1 MTKPDEIAPFFQ
13 LSVVYHMFLV
23 PKTLWLDLWAI
34 SKYPIFDL
42 IYPRSAIFGNVW
54 GRNRAFFLVFWKF
67 WIVRNCAGVKQLTNC
82 TSDGRKVQR
91 WNGNRL
97 LPELCLVAIS
107 TDLSPHRQVWM
118 LAKERAQPFSPT
130 TLAPTRTTT
139 QMSKTMES
147 RKAYCTV
154 FVTQPSHPNRTTC
167 MYSCL
172 FEHSINPISY
182 SYIWQ
187 QSIFTNLPSIFLR
200 YFLSMMLTLM
210 MRIVL
215 ATVFCR
221 FGFCHKAK
229 LLFRLWAQGF
239 VKIWSWSPG
248 KILKLEFGLYF
259 AVFCRGYEVESGLNK
274 LLW

>member
-1 MTKPDEIAPFFQ
+1 
-13 LSVVYHMFLV
+13 
-23 PKTLWLDLWAI
+23 
-34 SKYPIFDL
+34 
-42 IYPRSAIFGNVW
+42 
-54 GRNRAFFLVFWKF
+54 
-67 WIVRNCAGVKQLTNC
+67 
-82 TSDGRKVQR
+82 
-91 WNGNRL
+91 
-97 LPELCLVAIS
+97 
-107 TDLSPHRQVWM
+107 M

-221 FGFCHKAK
+221 FGSWGLAK
-229 LLFRLWAQGF
+229 LLFRLWAQGL
-239 VKIWSWSPG
+239 V
-248 KILKLEFGLYF
+248 KILKLKFRQDLYGEKIF
-259 AVFCRGYEVESGLNK
+259 YVGKK
-274 LLW
+274 LVKLPTLATLVTHWLTHSVTNFPTICLWRDADVWLRFWS